1 MGYFIA
7 RLQKCNV
14 NKIILHSYYYY
25 YYLVYST
32 SDKEMGA
39 DD

>member
-25 YYLVYST
+25 LVYST